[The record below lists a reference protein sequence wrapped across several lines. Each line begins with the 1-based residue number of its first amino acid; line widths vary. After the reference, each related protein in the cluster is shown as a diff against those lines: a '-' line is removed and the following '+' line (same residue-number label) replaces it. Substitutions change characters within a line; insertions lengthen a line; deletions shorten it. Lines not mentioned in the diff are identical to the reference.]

1 MYDQSPQAMPERRAS
16 PRLPVTFEVVVYHES
31 LILSDCSISNLSPEG
46 AFVVTSGCRL
56 PDRARIDL
64 AFAVSTGAGS
74 SARFPARVTHSDDRG
89 IGVQLLHDNPESWRA
104 LAEVLYSA

>member
-1 MYDQSPQAMPERRAS
+1 MHNQDSQAMPERRAS

-31 LILSDCSISNLSPEG
+31 LMLSDCSISNLSPEG

-56 PDRARIDL
+56 PDRAMVDL
-64 AFAVSTGAGS
+64 AFAVSASVGS
-74 SARFPARVTHSDDRG
+74 SARFHARVTHSDDRG
-89 IGVQLLHDNPESWRA
+89 IGVQLLHDSPESWRA